1 MAWAGKADTIEAMA
15 ADKHKHC
22 DNCGYDLTGLA
33 VVGDCP
39 ECGYEYG
46 SWADAGVKH
55 PRPRQPVR
63 PSWIAR
69 HARSVLLVMAAMP
82 VLFCSRLLS
91 WGTENDYVWHA
102 GLALAFLILL
112 GAAISYLFERAEW

>member
-1 MAWAGKADTIEAMA
+1 MASE
-15 ADKHKHC
+15 KHEHC
-22 DNCGYDLTGLA
+22 ANCGYDLTGLP

-55 PRPRQPVR
+55 PRPKKPLR
-63 PSWIAR
+63 PSWVAR
-69 HARSVLLVMAAMP
+69 HARSILLVMASAP
-82 VLFCSRLLS
+82 VLFFARVL
-91 WGTENDYVWHA
+91 WWMTGNDYVWRA
-102 GLALAFLILL
+102 GLALGFVIVL